1 MSFPRLGKFSAISSN
16 EFPVPFSLFSFWDTY
31 NANGCKLDAVSEVF
45 KSILIFS
52 NSSNHILWQK
62 LLSHSTANDSKV
74 WKGWLH
80 FPRLH
85 IHCVEKLEFGQI
97 CQHPYSIVI
106 ALRQDPNTRRRR
118 TTFQPHK
125 LSLSSPQSKSQQLW
139 FPELVILS
147 LMPLWLLYPFLIVV

>member
-1 MSFPRLGKFSAISSN
+1 MSQPQPSPSS
-16 EFPVPFSLFSFWDTY
+16 FHHHHGCRKTSLTH
-31 NANGCKLDAVSEVF
+31 
-45 KSILIFS
+45 KSDGTADYHRSNICHVLYVHFS

-62 LLSHSTANDSKV
+62 LLSHPTANDSKV

-97 CQHPYSIVI
+97 CQHPYSIVF
-106 ALRQDPNTRRRR
+106 ALRQDPNTRRRH

-147 LMPLWLLYPFLIVV
+147 LMPL